1 MVALESIV
9 GIGSIV
15 DDGVVGVNSRPPDV
29 QLWNA
34 QSVLDYHTFK
44 SLFAITISARWSEHN
59 QWLTITPKKPLL
71 IQSPPVCLP
80 SHRPMESIISK
91 SASHPTNPPFLKRH
105 SSKSSSSVWQ
115 LKEASGWVVLTTRL
129 GINCLK
135 IAAFPTYLFPHAL
148 LLLLLGCSAG
158 RGGP

>member
-1 MVALESIV
+1 MVALESMIV

-44 SLFAITISARWSEHN
+44 SLFAITVSARWSEHN

-71 IQSPPVCLP
+71 IKMLPDALQS
-80 SHRPMESIISK
+80 
-91 SASHPTNPPFLKRH
+91 
-105 SSKSSSSVWQ
+105 
-115 LKEASGWVVLTTRL
+115 
-129 GINCLK
+129 
-135 IAAFPTYLFPHAL
+135 
-148 LLLLLGCSAG
+148 
-158 RGGP
+158 